1 MGHSTAGARL
11 TNMNF
16 RLLVIVFSSS
26 SFVQADV
33 FNNQVIEYSAKS
45 HELDPEMVEE
55 IFPEE
60 YIKAHLGLKSDDQVR
75 DEEVRHDEVS
85 GGGTTS
91 DRGVHTW
98 IGVFLP
104 LLFTL
109 LL

>member
-1 MGHSTAGARL
+1 
-11 TNMNF
+11 MNF
-16 RLLVIVFSSS
+16 HLLVIVFSSS
-26 SFVQADV
+26 TFVQAETADV
-33 FNNQVIEYSAKS
+33 LDLNNQIIEYSAKS

-75 DEEVRHDEVS
+75 DDEIKHDEVS
-85 GGGTTS
+85 GGGTR

>member
-1 MGHSTAGARL
+1 
-11 TNMNF
+11 MNF
-16 RLLVIVFSSS
+16 RLLVIVFSS
-26 SFVQADV
+26 FVQADL

-75 DEEVRHDEVS
+75 DEEVKYDEVS

-91 DRGVHTW
+91 ERGVHTL

-104 LLFTL
+104 ILITL
-109 LL
+109 LM

>member
-1 MGHSTAGARL
+1 
-11 TNMNF
+11 MNF
-16 RLLVIVFSSS
+16 RLLVIVFSS
-26 SFVQADV
+26 FVQADNV

-75 DEEVRHDEVS
+75 DEEVSDDKVS

-98 IGVFLP
+98 IGVFVP

-109 LL
+109 LM

>member
-1 MGHSTAGARL
+1 
-11 TNMNF
+11 MNF
-16 RLLVIVFSSS
+16 RLLVIVFSS
-26 SFVQADV
+26 FVQADL

-75 DEEVRHDEVS
+75 DEEVRDDEVS

-91 DRGVHTW
+91 VCGFQTW

-104 LLFTL
+104 LLLTL
-109 LL
+109 LM